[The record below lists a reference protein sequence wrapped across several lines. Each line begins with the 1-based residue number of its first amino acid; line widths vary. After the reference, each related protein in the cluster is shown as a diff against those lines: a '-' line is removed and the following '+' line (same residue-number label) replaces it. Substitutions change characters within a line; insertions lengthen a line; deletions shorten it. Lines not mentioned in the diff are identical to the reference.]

1 MSLLKVDHVTMQF
14 GGLTAVND
22 LFLTMEPGELVGLI
36 GPNGA
41 GKTTVFNVISGFYTP
56 TKGKVI
62 FDGADITGKKPDRA
76 AAAGISRTFQNARL
90 FTGLSVVDN
99 VMVGQHLRLKS
110 SPLAAMVGLPSYKR
124 EEKAMYDRAMELLGR
139 LTLTDLAHRKAGGL
153 PYGPQRR
160 VEIARALAT
169 QPKLLLLDEPAAG
182 MNAEEAKD
190 LMAFIRCVRDEFKLT
205 IFLVEHQMRVVMGI
219 CERILVLD
227 HGERIAEGT
236 PHEVQNN
243 PQVIQAYLGVGTS
256 A

>member
-1 MSLLKVDHVTMQF
+1 MSLLKIDHVTMQF

-22 LFLTMEPGELVGLI
+22 LSLTLEPGELVGLI

-41 GKTTVFNVISGFYTP
+41 GKTTVFNVISGIYTP

-62 FDGADITGKKPDRA
+62 FGGADITGEKPDRA

-90 FTGLSVVDN
+90 FLGLSVVDN

-124 EEKAMYDRAMELLGR
+124 EERAMLDKSMELLGR
-139 LTLTDLAHRKAGGL
+139 LTLTDLAQRKAGGL

-182 MNAEEAKD
+182 MNSEEAKD
-190 LMAFIRCVRDEFKLT
+190 LMDFIRCVRDEFKLT
-205 IFLVEHQMRVVMGI
+205 IFLVEHQMRVIMGI

-227 HGERIAEGT
+227 HGEKIAEGT

-243 PQVIQAYLGVGTS
+243 PEVIQAYLGVATS